1 MDTIAIITIIT
12 PIVAVI
18 AVYWLISKRLVEI
31 EKGKDSAQNS
41 MVVNLS
47 QRVDD
52 LNKNVNESL
61 QRITDTML
69 RQLTDNT
76 KQVDSRLEVT
86 QRNQQKSEQ
95 EIQRIIRDVTNRL
108 SQMQEANQKIFEVG
122 KDIASLQEI
131 LKAPKLRGSLGELFL
146 GELLAQIFPVDKF
159 ALQYKFKSG
168 ESVDAVLF
176 LRDKQIVPIDAKFPL
191 ESFQRMISTQ
201 DEDQR
206 AREKKEFVK
215 SVKLRIDEIATKY
228 IAPDEGTL
236 DFALMYIPAENVYY
250 ETIIKGEDGN
260 DLVSY
265 AYGKRVIPVSPNNLY
280 VYLQTIAMGL
290 RGMQV
295 EHRAKEILADLSRL
309 NTEFTKVTESYD
321 VLGKHITS
329 ASSRYEETG
338 RLLGKFGT
346 RVEQI
351 EEKTG
356 DDRRQIIE

>member
-1 MDTIAIITIIT
+1 
-12 PIVAVI
+12 
-18 AVYWLISKRLVEI
+18 
-31 EKGKDSAQNS
+31 
-41 MVVNLS
+41 
-47 QRVDD
+47 
-52 LNKNVNESL
+52 
-61 QRITDTML
+61 
-69 RQLTDNT
+69 
-76 KQVDSRLEVT
+76 
-86 QRNQQKSEQ
+86 
-95 EIQRIIRDVTNRL
+95 
-108 SQMQEANQKIFEVG
+108 
-122 KDIASLQEI
+122 
-131 LKAPKLRGSLGELFL
+131 
-146 GELLAQIFPVDKF
+146 
-159 ALQYKFKSG
+159 
-168 ESVDAVLF
+168 
-176 LRDKQIVPIDAKFPL
+176 
-191 ESFQRMISTQ
+191 
-201 DEDQR
+201 
-206 AREKKEFVK
+206 KKEFVK